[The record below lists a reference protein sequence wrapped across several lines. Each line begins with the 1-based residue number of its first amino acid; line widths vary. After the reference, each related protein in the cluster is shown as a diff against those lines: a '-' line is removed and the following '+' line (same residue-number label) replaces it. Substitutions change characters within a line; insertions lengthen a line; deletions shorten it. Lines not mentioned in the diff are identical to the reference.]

1 MADRFLRSGN
11 PGLNDKT
18 FANQPLVGV
27 GGERMTVQ
35 GAVNKS
41 FLLLVVLLAG
51 AFWPWSQY
59 LSTGDAAAVM
69 PLFYVGIFGGLILAL
84 VMSFKP
90 PTATFLAI
98 PYAALEGLAMGGI
111 SAMLE
116 RRYPGIAMQAVG
128 ATFAVF
134 AAMLVAYKTG
144 LIRATERFKSVV
156 IAATGAIF
164 LFYLLT
170 MIVGFFHVNT
180 SGLFNSSALGI
191 GISLAIIVVAA
202 LNLILD
208 FDIMETGAAR
218 GAPKYMEWFSAFG
231 LLVTLVWLY
240 MEILRLLANSRR
252 N

>member
-1 MADRFLRSGN
+1 M
-11 PGLNDKT
+11 
-18 FANQPLVGV
+18 
-27 GGERMTVQ
+27 
-35 GAVNKS
+35 
-41 FLLLVVLLAG
+41 VLLAG

-116 RRYPGIAMQAVG
+116 RRYPGIAMQGGGGGRGGGGGGGGGGGRGDICGIRRHAGRLQDRPDPRHGALQVG
-128 ATFAVF
+128 GDCRHGCHFPVLPAHHDR
-134 AAMLVAYKTG
+134 G
-144 LIRATERFKSVV
+144 LLPCEHQRTI
-156 IAATGAIF
+156 
-164 LFYLLT
+164 
-170 MIVGFFHVNT
+170 
-180 SGLFNSSALGI
+180 NSSALGI